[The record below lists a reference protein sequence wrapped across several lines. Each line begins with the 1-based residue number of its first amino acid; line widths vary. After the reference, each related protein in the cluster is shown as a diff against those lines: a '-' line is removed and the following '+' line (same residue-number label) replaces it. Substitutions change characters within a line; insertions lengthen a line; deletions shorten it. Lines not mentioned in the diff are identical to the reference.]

1 MTTKNIKKRFLQI
14 LLNLIT
20 GFLLLIPLN
29 NLAQQLSPEVVCS
42 GGGSV
47 FENSVYLDYSIGQI
61 ADELLTNSGTL
72 LTQGFL
78 QGDVINTAVSENL
91 IDETNLRVYPVPAI
105 NRFFI
110 ENNTIETT
118 YTFRIIDMQ
127 GRVIRTGNA
136 SKRIFQVD
144 VESLNSG
151 LYFLTLYLK
160 EQQPVTKKII
170 KQ

>member
-1 MTTKNIKKRFLQI
+1 MKTKNIKKRFLQI
-14 LLNLIT
+14 LFSLIT

-29 NLAQQLSPEVVCS
+29 NMAQQLSPEVVCS
-42 GGGSV
+42 GGGS
-47 FENSVYLDYSIGQI
+47 FYKNSVYLDFSIGQI
-61 ADELLTNSGTL
+61 ADELLTSSGTL

-78 QGDVINTAVSENL
+78 QGGVVGTAVSENL
-91 IDETNLRVYPVPAI
+91 INETNLRVYPVPAI
-105 NRFFI
+105 TRFFI

-118 YTFRIIDMQ
+118 CTFIMRDMQ
-127 GRVIRTGNA
+127 GRVVRTGNA
-136 SKRIFQVD
+136 NKRISQVD
-144 VESLNSG
+144 VTSLNSG